1 MKNANQVG
9 EHKTYASGCLIAVA
23 VMSILAVVGAI
34 VLSIY
39 WNKYWYEDDNACRR
53 EPMDNLNH
61 FHTEMKGYLSAHE
74 GRFPTGQG
82 AAGLGEL
89 VPYLP
94 YLRLKDDKEVEISP
108 DIFTENHSS
117 YAYVASGLNENE
129 LDCVIPVI
137 FEKPWNRKLI
147 RVLLSD
153 GRVDVLEGKGFL
165 NCCQVIG
172 HYKDLSGNNSPFW
185 ETLLRNAE
193 YIDHKRM
200 FF

>member
-1 MKNANQVG
+1 MKNANHVG

-23 VMSILAVVGAI
+23 VLGILLFVGTI
-34 VLSIY
+34 VLSVC
-39 WNKYWYEDDNACRR
+39 WNKYWYEEDNASRR
-53 EPMDNLNH
+53 DSMDNLKH
-61 FHTEMKGYLSAHE
+61 FHTEIKAYLSEHE
-74 GRFPTGQG
+74 GRYPAKQG
-82 AAGLGEL
+82 AEGLGEL
-89 VPYLP
+89 VVYLP
-94 YLRLKDDKEVEISP
+94 YLRVKDDKAVKINP